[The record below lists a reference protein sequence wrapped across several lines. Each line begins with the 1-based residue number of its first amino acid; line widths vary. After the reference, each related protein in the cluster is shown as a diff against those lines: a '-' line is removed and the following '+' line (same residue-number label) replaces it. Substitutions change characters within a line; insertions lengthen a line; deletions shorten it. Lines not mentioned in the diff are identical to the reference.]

1 LFCDM
6 YAVVRKNI
14 EQFIVFVIFIDSRGA
29 LNQH

>member
-6 YAVVRKNI
+6 YAVIRKNI
-14 EQFIVFVIFIDSRGA
+14 EQFIVFVIFIDPHRA